1 MRKSYIFY
9 SKPVLLT
16 FLLWLCM
23 FVVVHAEAVT
33 GSVSVNG
40 EVYPDG
46 VTYTYT
52 ESDDGITIS
61 AAALSN
67 EVVARNDELC
77 DENNLDNQ
85 EKGYVDLEFPKEI
98 NGKQVVSLSSYEEG
112 INIIRTEDSPDDLC
126 DKYINSIKLPEGLL
140 TLDGYTFSS
149 ITTLKSVTLPSTLQS
164 LGVECFLSCEQI
176 EELTIPASVTSI
188 GEYCFMECSSLEKVQ
203 FDDIANSQLS
213 SLGVDCF
220 SGTISLE
227 DVILPMSNLSIVNSV
242 FSGSGIKHII
252 FYGKPSDQLNTW
264 SFLCLINSQGSSSNG
279 ELYPVL
285 IPVEYINQYKEHG
298 LFSVKTE
305 ESSLSVSAYR
315 ITSARYS
322 TVCLPYSISKD
333 KSLGIKTFYREKTSV
348 EDSGLGLSKDN
359 TEIDF
364 AETSEL
370 NAGVPYVFEQTNA
383 SGDGEDFAPQT
394 QFGIK
399 GFVAFALTDA
409 TETAAA
415 RPANGT
421 YLKGTFSDMKY
432 DDLGG
437 NERCFLLQSGIFK
450 KWVDNNA
457 WIDAYRAYLDLSSA
471 NASSSSKAITLHFD
485 DSEATGIAEVK
496 TETVKNGAMFDLQ
509 GRRISH
515 PVSGQLYIRNGQKY
529 LAR

>member
-23 FVVVHAEAVT
+23 FVVVHAETVT

-67 EVVARNDELC
+67 EVVAKNDELC

-85 EKGYVDLEFPKEI
+85 ETGYVDLEFPKVI
-98 NGKQVVSLSSYEEG
+98 NGKQVVSLSSSDEG
-112 INIIRTEDSPDDLC
+112 INIIRTEDNPDDLC

-140 TLDGYTFSS
+140 TLDGYAFTS

-164 LGVECFLSCEQI
+164 LGIECFSFCEQI
-176 EELTIPASVTSI
+176 VELTIPASVTSI
-188 GEYCFMECSSLEKVQ
+188 GECCFLGCSSLEKVQ

-213 SLGVDCF
+213 SLGMYCF
-220 SGTISLE
+220 ESTISLE
-227 DVILPMSNLSIVNSV
+227 DVILPMSNLSIEGEV
-242 FSGSGIKHII
+242 FTGSGIKHII
-252 FYGKPSDQLNTW
+252 SYGKPSDQMQTMD
-264 SFLCLINSQGSSSNG
+264 FLGLINSEGNSNI
-279 ELYPVL
+279 L
-285 IPVEYINQYKEHG
+285 IPVEYISQYKERG

-333 KSLGIKTFYREKTSV
+333 KSLGIKTFYREKTSA

-370 NAGVPYVFEQTNA
+370 NAGVPYVFEQTSA

-457 WIDAYRAYLDLSSA
+457 WIDAYRAYLDLTSA